1 MLHVDCLHL
10 LQSSEDQDDNH
21 HQIQDWQTENSLA
34 VKNIILKAITVHAS
48 LTCYPVHETGND

>member
-21 HQIQDWQTENSLA
+21 HQIQD
-34 VKNIILKAITVHAS
+34 
-48 LTCYPVHETGND
+48 